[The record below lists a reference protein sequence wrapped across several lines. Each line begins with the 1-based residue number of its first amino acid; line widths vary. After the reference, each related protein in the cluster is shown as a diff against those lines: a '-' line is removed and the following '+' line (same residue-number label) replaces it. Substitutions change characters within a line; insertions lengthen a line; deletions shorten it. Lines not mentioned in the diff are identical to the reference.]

1 MIKLYNHGGSLNHG
15 CEAIVRSTKKIVGE
29 NIELWSQNPDFDKC
43 YGVDKVIDIKYDQ
56 TLYPNKIKNLYNK
69 VISKILKTDEPFIKQ
84 ERKIFLDNISK
95 NDVCLSIG
103 GDLYCYKGVDKLYY
117 LDRALKNKGAKTVLW
132 GCSVDVES
140 INNIAKENLSLF
152 DLIIARETISFDT
165 LKRINKNTYLY
176 PDSAFQLEI
185 ESPQKV
191 NEKFEKDMVGINVS
205 PLIINCE
212 KNVGITIKSYEN
224 LIEYILNHTDMKIA
238 LIPHVVYDFSDDR
251 TPLEQL
257 YEKYRDTERVIMIE
271 DCSCSVLKWYISKCR
286 FIITARTHVSIASY
300 STCVPTLVVGY
311 STKAKGIAKDI
322 FGTYESYVL
331 PVQSLSNEDMLTDK
345 FKWLMKNEDKIK
357 SHLHSVMPEY
367 CSRSLMAGERVR
379 NMLG

>member
-56 TLYPNKIKNLYNK
+56 TLYPHKIKNLYNK

-379 NMLG
+379 NMFG